1 MVLAHQIIDISS
13 DSFDAWEQNIYKMI
27 SKMYLFFP
35 LTLSKNRADLAD
47 IFSLCP
53 HKKLSSVCQMTI
65 LSGLQSPA
73 LHNRRQVHCHCG
85 NSVICIKPV
94 NLSTLLSVESKSE
107 FQCKCFGHKL
117 CSATIVFW
125 YGTQPSHSMVFI
137 ALEITEIST
146 IFLQKRFSSSIQT
159 KHKDF
164 KSFPFSLIF
173 FTHSYLGRCSLYH
186 VNFLKL

>member
-1 MVLAHQIIDISS
+1 MAVAHQIIDISS
-13 DSFDAWEQNIYKMI
+13 DSFYARMGTKYLHTI
-27 SKMYLFFP
+27 SKMYLLFP

-73 LHNRRQVHCHCG
+73 QPSRRQVHCG

-94 NLSTLLSVESKSE
+94 NLSTLLSVESKSV

-159 KHKDF
+159 KILYPFISIFTDF
-164 KSFPFSLIF
+164 LPIPTQGGALCIMSTS
-173 FTHSYLGRCSLYH
+173 
-186 VNFLKL
+186 